1 MEKNYIIHLVDNGM
15 LPVDTLCVLTPM
27 LAKQKDKV
35 APELLNYID
44 RCHLWRRWGFRDLSD
59 YVLQTG
65 IPEVVLRC
73 STTLYLISELD
84 KPCLNREHN
93 RKAKLAIERLYED
106 RPMGM
111 TGLEFADRLEGILNE
126 LTKNEDSGRGGT
138 A

>member
-15 LPVDTLCVLTPM
+15 LPVDTLCVLVP
-27 LAKQKDKV
+27 LLSKQKDRA

-44 RCHLWRRWGFRDLSD
+44 RYQLWRRWGFGDFLD
-59 YVLQTG
+59 YVSRTG
-65 IPEVVLRC
+65 IPEAVLRC

-93 RKAKLAIERLYED
+93 RKVKQAIVRLYED

-111 TGLEFADRLEGILNE
+111 TGEEFADRLEGVLNE
-126 LTKNEDSGRGGT
+126 LKNNGDSRCGDT